1 MEKVG
6 LLDRIYGKVGHRGIK
21 FFLYLAFLGLH
32 TAISAASYLPS
43 IEPNEFSVAALA
55 NMFCGGDWT
64 AAMSKSSY
72 YYGFLQSF
80 LYLPAMLL
88 TKDPYAQYR
97 IMIIINGIIMSFVP
111 VIVYSCTLML
121 GVKKPWQS
129 ISAAIC
135 SGGYMSLMIHSKFIW
150 NETFAMFF
158 PFLLLYLML
167 KTDSA
172 EKKSGKKF
180 LSVLMGML
188 AGISFCAHQRLFAMI
203 LALSL
208 TLIISKLVLKRKSFY
223 LSYYFISLAIFFS
236 CGLFANYLLQQELWG
251 VSNPAL
257 MHNTAENFFAALPQI
272 MEQGGLK
279 RFFISLLTQ
288 VYYFI
293 CASWGLGAL
302 GIAILVLVTARL
314 ISSKIKRKKHEE
326 EVKPLFGGERTVFLL
341 YAAFL
346 TLFML
351 FISVC
356 YRFGA
361 DNFYTSQST
370 MLFGRYLDGVIPFT
384 IMLVM
389 IFAYTEDLVI
399 NEILGGVVCS
409 GVVYVLF
416 FLTGRQ
422 IVLNATS
429 ASISPMLCFY
439 PTMFGEST
447 SSLISSTGLIANVSC
462 SLCVL
467 AVLLVI
473 VSCSKRLKNAIISA
487 VVLIITIYSLS
498 FGVFYY
504 LPLSRTESVSKN
516 SEYVQLSKY
525 LFNSSEAPP
534 VTAYR
539 CGRSCLMSVQYLNQH
554 IKLTAAEN
562 ISDLKED
569 TFILVPSD
577 VQIRF
582 DGQSRVVFVLLNETE
597 HYRIYAYGERAKAYA
612 QAQSG
617 NEEPAETTSAASSIT
632 TASSTSAI
640 SSAYPQTAPATNNL
654 SQNSTE

>member
-111 VIVYSCTLML
+111 VIVYSCTIML

-257 MHNTAENFFAALPQI
+257 MHNTAENFFATLPQI

-341 YAAFL
+341 YVAFL

-370 MLFGRYLDGVIPFT
+370 ILFGRYLDGVIPFT

-554 IKLTAAEN
+554 IKLTVAEN

-569 TFILVPSD
+569 TFILVSSD

-617 NEEPAETTSAASSIT
+617 NKEPAETTSAASSIT